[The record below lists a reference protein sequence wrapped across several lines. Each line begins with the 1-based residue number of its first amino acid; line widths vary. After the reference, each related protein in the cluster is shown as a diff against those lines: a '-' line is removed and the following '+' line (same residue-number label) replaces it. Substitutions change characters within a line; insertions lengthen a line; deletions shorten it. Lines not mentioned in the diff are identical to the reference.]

1 MWTRRRRAVALLGGA
16 ATLLLPF
23 LRIGGDSAFRFDI
36 PTMRLLFFGSVLWID
51 QFHLVLLLVLF
62 LLLLAVGTTAVFG
75 RVWCGWLCPQTVIAE
90 VARWMASALP
100 GRARKSG
107 ASVVLVPLS
116 ALVSL
121 SLLWFFVPPAET
133 FRNLFR
139 SPVLLGFFLAQWG
152 VVYGMVGVLGTRF
165 CGTACPYGM
174 LQNAVA
180 DGMTISVAFDPGRA
194 DCLRCNLCARVC
206 PVGIDI
212 RKGDQRECL
221 ACATCIDACR
231 GVTAARGIDPF
242 ISYRGTVR
250 RARAYLF
257 AGTAAAAG
265 LAFLFAVWAQPSVAF
280 AVQWEGSG
288 PGGGGNLYRYSVR
301 NGRAEPVRMRLSVDR
316 PARIL
321 GDPGIAAAPKSRA
334 FGSVAVTSDG
344 ETRGEV
350 RFTAEGN
357 GFRFVREAAYP

>member
-1 MWTRRRRAVALLGGA
+1 VRTKRRRIVALLGGA
-16 ATLLLPF
+16 ATLLIPF

-62 LLLLAVGTTAVFG
+62 LLLLAVGTTAIFG
-75 RVWCGWLCPQTVIAE
+75 RIWCGWLCPQTVIAE
-90 VARWMASALP
+90 VARWIASALP
-100 GRARKSG
+100 GGARKAG

-139 SPVLLGFFLAQWG
+139 SPVLLGFFLAQWA
-152 VVYGMVGVLGTRF
+152 VVYGMVGWIGTRF
-165 CGTACPYGM
+165 CATACPYGM
-174 LQNAVA
+174 LQNVMASA
-180 DGMTISVAFDPGRA
+180 PLGAKAWLLG
-194 DCLRCNLCARVC
+194 
-206 PVGIDI
+206 G
-212 RKGDQRECL
+212 
-221 ACATCIDACR
+221 
-231 GVTAARGIDPF
+231 
-242 ISYRGTVR
+242 
-250 RARAYLF
+250 
-257 AGTAAAAG
+257 AAAAA

-280 AVQWEGSG
+280 AVQWEGIG
-288 PGGGGNLYRYSVR
+288 AGGGGNLYRYSVR

-321 GDPGIAAAPKSRA
+321 GDPGIAVAPKSRA

-357 GFRFVREAAYP
+357 GFRFVRKAAYP